1 MARKAKL
8 FKKQSVTMEFDSDIE
23 AQLTAYADK
32 VKGTFK
38 EAAFKAATVLYDE
51 MHIRVPAPV
60 GGTGNLKASLYR
72 YRLKDTSDSEST
84 FAVGVN
90 VRKAPHW
97 HFLELGTR
105 KQAAR
110 PFIRPTYDAKI
121 SEAGQ
126 AAIRSIKERL
136 A

>member
-1 MARKAKL
+1 MAS
-8 FKKQSVTMEFDSDIE
+8 KQSVRMAFDSDIE
-23 AQLTAYADK
+23 AQLNAYADK

-51 MHIRVPAPV
+51 MHVRVPV
-60 GGTGNLKASLYR
+60 GETGNLKASLYR
-72 YRLKDTSDSEST
+72 YRLKDTPDSEAA

-105 KQAAR
+105 RQAAR

-121 SEAGQ
+121 SQAAQ

-136 A
+136 AND

>member
-1 MARKAKL
+1 MARQAQL
-8 FKKQSVTMEFDSDIE
+8 FKKQSVTMELDSDIE
-23 AQLTAYADK
+23 AQLNAYADK

-51 MHIRVPAPV
+51 MHIRVPV
-60 GGTGNLKASLYR
+60 GETGNLKESIYR
-72 YRLKDTSDSEST
+72 YREPNTPDGEET
-84 FAVGVN
+84 FITAVN
-90 VRKAPHW
+90 VTKAPHC